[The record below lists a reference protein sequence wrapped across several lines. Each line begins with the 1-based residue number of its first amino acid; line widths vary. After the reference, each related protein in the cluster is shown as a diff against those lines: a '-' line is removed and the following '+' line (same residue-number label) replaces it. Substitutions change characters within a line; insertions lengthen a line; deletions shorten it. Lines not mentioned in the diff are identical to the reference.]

1 MLPLTLPQLT
11 EAFLAQ
17 VCEEQW
23 PETQTLEFKA
33 ILPLNDEDARQEFRK
48 DVCALANADG
58 GDLVFGISEKVGRA
72 NAILAIN
79 GVNADATNRRLQ
91 QILESKVE
99 PRIHGIQFHACP
111 IATGGFVLVLRIPS
125 SYEGPHRFGPIAEHR
140 FPIRNDTSTTDMT
153 YDQLRNTFGR
163 ESTLLEKA
171 AQFRAR
177 RVSRIASG
185 QTPRKLAAGVIM
197 AVHIVPMCGLAGR
210 ANVDVAGIAASF
222 DMLRFETD
230 SSWKRNAN
238 LDGVVMY
245 PYEDPNGED
254 CYSQIFRNGCF
265 EIVKNVKYDPQPG
278 TGPAWVMGQWI
289 GEHLKSGF
297 QAYLTAASKM
307 EIQGPIVLSLSL
319 IGTAGTTLTLG
330 SRSSTNRPIVEDQLD
345 IPEVLID
352 GTSQDLDLD
361 KITRPI
367 MDVLYQCYGR
377 NNCHFYDANGKW
389 TPPR

>member
-11 EAFLAQ
+11 EALFAQ

-33 ILPLNDEDARQEFRK
+33 ILALNDEDARQEFRK

-79 GVNADATNRRLQ
+79 GVNADATKRRLQ

-125 SYEGPHRFGPIAEHR
+125 SYEGPHRFGSVAEHR

-177 RVSRIASG
+177 RVSRIVSG

-210 ANVDVAGIAASF
+210 SNVDVAGIAASF
-222 DMLRFETD
+222 DILRLEAN

-245 PYEDPNGED
+245 PYEDSNGED

-265 EIVKNVKYDPQPG
+265 EIVRNVKFDSQPKIDPPLVVG
-278 TGPAWVMGQWI
+278 EWI

-297 QAYLTAASKM
+297 QAYLTAAPKM

-319 IGTAGTTLTLG
+319 IGTAGTTLTFG
-330 SRSSTNRPIVEDQLD
+330 SRSATKHPIVENQLD

-352 GTSQDLDLD
+352 ATSEGLDLD

-377 NNCHFYDANGKW
+377 NKCDFYDANGKW
-389 TPPR
+389 APPR

>member
-33 ILPLNDEDARQEFRK
+33 ILPLNGEDARQEFRK

-58 GDLVFGISEKVGRA
+58 GDLVFGISEKGGRA

-79 GVNADATNRRLQ
+79 GVDADATKRRLQ

-111 IATGGFVLVLRIPS
+111 IAAGGFVLVLRIPS

-140 FPIRNDTSTTDMT
+140 FPIRNDTSTIDMT

-177 RVSRIASG
+177 RVSRIVSG

-222 DMLRFETD
+222 DVLRID
-230 SSWKRNAN
+230 PSSSWKRNAN

-254 CYSQIFRNGCF
+254 CYSQIFRDGCF

-278 TGPAWVMGQWI
+278 TGPAWVIGEWI
-289 GEHLKSGF
+289 GEQVRGGLKT
-297 QAYLTAASKM
+297 YLAAAPAM
-307 EIQGPIVLSLSL
+307 EIQGPIFVSLSL
-319 IGTAGTTLTLG
+319 VGTAGTVLSLN
-330 SRSSTNRPIVEDQLD
+330 SRNATGRPIIEDQLD
-345 IPEVLID
+345 IPEVLIED
-352 GTSQDLDLD
+352 ASDAFDLD
-361 KITRPI
+361 KISRPI

-389 TPPR
+389 SPPR

>member
-1 MLPLTLPQLT
+1 MLPLTIPQIT
-11 EAFLAQ
+11 EAFFAQ

-33 ILPLNDEDARQEFRK
+33 ILPLNGEDARQEFRK

-58 GDLVFGISEKVGRA
+58 GDLVFGISEKAGRA

-79 GVNADATNRRLQ
+79 GVDADATKRRLQ

-111 IATGGFVLVLRIPS
+111 VATGGFVLILRIPS

-171 AQFRAR
+171 AQFRAL
-177 RVSRIASG
+177 RVSRIVSG

-210 ANVDVAGIAASF
+210 ANVDIAGIAASF
-222 DMLRFETD
+222 DILRVEAN

-278 TGPAWVMGQWI
+278 TGPAWVIGEWI
-289 GEHLKSGF
+289 GEHLRSGF
-297 QAYLTAASKM
+297 QAYLAAAPKL

-319 IGTAGTTLTLG
+319 IGTAGTTLTLS

-345 IPEVLID
+345 IPEVFVD
-352 GTSQDLDLD
+352 GTSEDLDLD

-377 NNCHFYDANGKW
+377 NNCHFYDANGNW
-389 TPPR
+389 SPPR

>member
-377 NNCHFYDANGKW
+377 NNCDFYDVNGKW

>member
-1 MLPLTLPQLT
+1 
-11 EAFLAQ
+11 
-17 VCEEQW
+17 
-23 PETQTLEFKA
+23 
-33 ILPLNDEDARQEFRK
+33 
-48 DVCALANADG
+48 
-58 GDLVFGISEKVGRA
+58 
-72 NAILAIN
+72 
-79 GVNADATNRRLQ
+79 
-91 QILESKVE
+91 
-99 PRIHGIQFHACP
+99 
-111 IATGGFVLVLRIPS
+111 
-125 SYEGPHRFGPIAEHR
+125 
-140 FPIRNDTSTTDMT
+140 MT

-177 RVSRIASG
+177 RVNRIVSG

-210 ANVDVAGIAASF
+210 ANVDIAGIAASF
-222 DMLRFETD
+222 DILRVE
-230 SSWKRNAN
+230 SNSAWKRNAN

-265 EIVKNVKYDPQPG
+265 EIVKNVKFDLQPG
-278 TGPAWVMGQWI
+278 TGPAWVIGEWI
-289 GEHLKSGF
+289 GEHLRSGF
-297 QAYLTAASKM
+297 QAYLAAAPKM

-319 IGTAGTTLTLG
+319 IGTAGTTLTLS

-352 GTSQDLDLD
+352 GTSEALDLD

-389 TPPR
+389 SPPR

>member
-33 ILPLNDEDARQEFRK
+33 ILPLNGEDARQEFRK

-58 GDLVFGISEKVGRA
+58 GDLVFGISEKAGRA

-79 GVNADATNRRLQ
+79 GVDADATKRRLQ

-111 IATGGFVLVLRIPS
+111 VAAGGFVLILRIPS

-177 RVSRIASG
+177 RVSRIVSG

-210 ANVDVAGIAASF
+210 ANVDIAGIAASF
-222 DMLRFETD
+222 DILRVEAN

-265 EIVKNVKYDPQPG
+265 EIVKNVKYDSQPR
-278 TGPAWVMGQWI
+278 TGSAWVIGEWI
-289 GEHLKSGF
+289 GEHLRCGF
-297 QAYLTAASKM
+297 QAYLAAAPKM

-319 IGTAGTTLTLG
+319 IGTAGTTLTLS

-352 GTSQDLDLD
+352 GTSEDLDLD

-389 TPPR
+389 SPPR

>member
-33 ILPLNDEDARQEFRK
+33 ILPHNDEDARQEFRK

-79 GVNADATNRRLQ
+79 CVNADATNRRLQ

-125 SYEGPHRFGPIAEHR
+125 SYEGPHRFGPIAQHR

-245 PYEDPNGED
+245 PYDDPNGED

-265 EIVKNVKYDPQPG
+265 EIVKNVKYDPHPG
-278 TGPAWVMGQWI
+278 TGPAWVIGEWI

-297 QAYLTAASKM
+297 QAYLTAAPKM

-319 IGTAGTTLTLG
+319 IGTAGTTLTLS

-377 NNCHFYDANGKW
+377 NNCNFYDANGKW

>member
-58 GDLVFGISEKVGRA
+58 GDLVFGISEKIGRA

-79 GVNADATNRRLQ
+79 DVNADATKRRLQ

-111 IATGGFVLVLRIPS
+111 IATGGFVLVLRVPS
-125 SYEGPHRFGPIAEHR
+125 SYEGPHRFGPIAQHR
-140 FPIRNDTSTTDMT
+140 FPIRNDTLTTDMT
-153 YDQLRNTFGR
+153 YEQLRNTFGR

-245 PYEDPNGED
+245 PYDDPNGED

-265 EIVKNVKYDPQPG
+265 EIVKNVKHDPHPG
-278 TGPAWVMGQWI
+278 TGPAWVIGEWI

-297 QAYLTAASKM
+297 QAYLTAAPKM

-319 IGTAGTTLTLG
+319 IGTAGTTLTLS

-352 GTSQDLDLD
+352 GTSHDLDLD

-377 NNCHFYDANGKW
+377 NNCNFYDANGKW

>member
-58 GDLVFGISEKVGRA
+58 GDLVFGISEKVGCA

-79 GVNADATNRRLQ
+79 GINADATKRRLQ

-111 IATGGFVLVLRIPS
+111 IATGGFVLILRIPS
-125 SYEGPHRFGPIAEHR
+125 SYEGPHRFGPIAQHR

-177 RVSRIASG
+177 RVSRIVSG
-185 QTPRKLAAGVIM
+185 QTPRKLAGGVLM
-197 AVHIVPMCGLAGR
+197 AMHIVPMCGLAGR
-210 ANVDVAGIAASF
+210 ANVDVGGIAASF
-222 DMLRFETD
+222 DMLRFGTD

-278 TGPAWVMGQWI
+278 RGPAWVIGQWI

-297 QAYLTAASKM
+297 QAYLTAAPKM

-330 SRSSTNRPIVEDQLD
+330 PRSSTNRPIVEDQLD

-352 GTSQDLDLD
+352 GASEDLDLD

-377 NNCHFYDANGKW
+377 NNCNFYDASGKW
-389 TPPR
+389 TLPR

>member
-33 ILPLNDEDARQEFRK
+33 ILPLNGEDARQEFRK

-58 GDLVFGISEKVGRA
+58 GDLVFGISEKAGRA

-79 GVNADATNRRLQ
+79 GVDADATKRRLQ

-111 IATGGFVLVLRIPS
+111 VATGGFVLILRIPS

-177 RVSRIASG
+177 RVSRIVSG

-210 ANVDVAGIAASF
+210 ANVDIAGIAASF
-222 DMLRFETD
+222 DILRVEAN

-265 EIVKNVKYDPQPG
+265 EIVKNVKYDPQPR
-278 TGPAWVMGQWI
+278 TGPAWVIGEWI
-289 GEHLKSGF
+289 GEHLRSGF
-297 QAYLTAASKM
+297 QAYLAAAPKM

-319 IGTAGTTLTLG
+319 IGTAGTTLTLS
-330 SRSSTNRPIVEDQLD
+330 SRSSTNRPIVEDHLD

-352 GTSQDLDLD
+352 GTSEDFDLD

-389 TPPR
+389 SPPR